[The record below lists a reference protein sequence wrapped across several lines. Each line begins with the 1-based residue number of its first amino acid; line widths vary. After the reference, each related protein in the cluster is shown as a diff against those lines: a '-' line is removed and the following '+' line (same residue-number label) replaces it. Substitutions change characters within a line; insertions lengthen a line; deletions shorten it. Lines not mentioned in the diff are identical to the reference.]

1 MRPSGRRVPQ
11 APGGTSMRRLWLV
24 GSLIALF
31 LAVAGGALAATA
43 VRSPA
48 AHAARAPRKSR
59 RHAAARHRRRAR
71 RRRRHT
77 RAERA
82 TASRRRRK
90 VRVTT
95 TPAAGTSTAASST
108 AASSTAASST
118 AAASSTTPST
128 QTTADPVL
136 FGDQSVEQSVDSNAA
151 GSAEAFPFTSQTS
164 GTAQSIEVY
173 VDSHN
178 AAQTLVV
185 GIYASSGG
193 QPGARLTSGSLSSP
207 RAGAWNTVPVAS
219 ASVLAGRTYWIALLG
234 KGGTL
239 YFRDRASGPCD
250 SQNSSQTSLRSL
262 PSTWSPGPS
271 WNTCPTSAYVSGTLA
286 SATAPPPP
294 QPGSPG
300 PTISGTAQQ
309 GDTLTTTT
317 GSWSNSPTSY
327 AYQWRDCTSTGCT
340 NISGAT
346 AASYVLQS
354 SDVGDTVDVVVT
366 ASNAGGSSSAT
377 SAPTA
382 TVTAASAPVSGFSP
396 LHVAGVELQN
406 AGGQD
411 VFLHG
416 VDRSGTEYSCINNAG
431 FFDGTATSFAQEDA
445 QISAMAA
452 WGINAELIPLNEDC
466 WLGINGV
473 PAAYSNSAT
482 SPPTPGCSASQ
493 CPYANAIEN
502 LVKTDEANHIY
513 PVISLMWLAPGST
526 PATGHNG
533 YPDNSHAPLF
543 WEEVADFFKGDPY
556 VIFRLEQEP
565 ELYYNEEAYWQCW
578 SQGDVSYATSSD
590 NTPPTP
596 PTPTGT
602 PNMCSNNGGIGWG
615 YTGVGMQSLV
625 NIVRGTG
632 ASNIIALSGL
642 QYANMLS
649 CGPTTSPQQ
658 CGMLA
663 PATPPVTD
671 PDHNL
676 IASVDVYPE
685 GNPCG
690 DQLNTSCYD
699 DTYKPVANV
708 MPLIAGETG
717 ENPSNSDTTT
727 TTYVDMFMNWMDA
740 NANGYFAWAWDTWA
754 GLIPSYTNNS
764 TPTTPWG
771 TDYYHQIH
779 NTTPTR

>member
-82 TASRRRRK
+82 SASRRRRK

-108 AASSTAASST
+108 AASSTA
-118 AAASSTTPST
+118 PCT

-327 AYQWRDCTSTGCT
+327 AYQ
-340 NISGAT
+340 
-346 AASYVLQS
+346 
-354 SDVGDTVDVVVT
+354 
-366 ASNAGGSSSAT
+366 
-377 SAPTA
+377 
-382 TVTAASAPVSGFSP
+382 
-396 LHVAGVELQN
+396 
-406 AGGQD
+406 
-411 VFLHG
+411 
-416 VDRSGTEYSCINNAG
+416 
-431 FFDGTATSFAQEDA
+431 
-445 QISAMAA
+445 
-452 WGINAELIPLNEDC
+452 
-466 WLGINGV
+466 
-473 PAAYSNSAT
+473 
-482 SPPTPGCSASQ
+482 
-493 CPYANAIEN
+493 
-502 LVKTDEANHIY
+502 
-513 PVISLMWLAPGST
+513 
-526 PATGHNG
+526 
-533 YPDNSHAPLF
+533 
-543 WEEVADFFKGDPY
+543 
-556 VIFRLEQEP
+556 
-565 ELYYNEEAYWQCW
+565 
-578 SQGDVSYATSSD
+578 
-590 NTPPTP
+590 
-596 PTPTGT
+596 
-602 PNMCSNNGGIGWG
+602 
-615 YTGVGMQSLV
+615 
-625 NIVRGTG
+625 
-632 ASNIIALSGL
+632 
-642 QYANMLS
+642 
-649 CGPTTSPQQ
+649 
-658 CGMLA
+658 
-663 PATPPVTD
+663 
-671 PDHNL
+671 
-676 IASVDVYPE
+676 
-685 GNPCG
+685 
-690 DQLNTSCYD
+690 
-699 DTYKPVANV
+699 
-708 MPLIAGETG
+708 
-717 ENPSNSDTTT
+717 
-727 TTYVDMFMNWMDA
+727 
-740 NANGYFAWAWDTWA
+740 
-754 GLIPSYTNNS
+754 
-764 TPTTPWG
+764 
-771 TDYYHQIH
+771 
-779 NTTPTR
+779 